1 MKVKIYLEFDQETIT
16 TEDLIQYVNE
26 LGTDIDFEIVEETS
40 NDSIKLPK

>member
-40 NDSIKLPK
+40 DANYNRI